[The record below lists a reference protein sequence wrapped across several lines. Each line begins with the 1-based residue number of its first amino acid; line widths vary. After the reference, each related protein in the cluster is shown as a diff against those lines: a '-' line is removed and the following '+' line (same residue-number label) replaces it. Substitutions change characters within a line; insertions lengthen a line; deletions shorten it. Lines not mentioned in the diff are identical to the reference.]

1 MQHTMS
7 IWPALELTTIRLV
20 IYTIEFACRILLSK
34 ITNKVLESRRNLK
47 IESKFRHKFDSR
59 WPTLIIVSIF
69 CVWCLT
75 WGLIIYGLFTWFFT
89 KFLRNFCEIFAK
101 FLRNFYE
108 IFAKF
113 LPNFYNF
120 FAKLLQIVKI
130 SQKTTWKVRLQQFC
144 KKFVKISQNF
154 RKSFAKIS

>member
-75 WGLIIYGLFTWFFT
+75 WGLIIYPVIST
-89 KFLRNFCEIFAK
+89 KIGVLLN
-101 FLRNFYE
+101 
-108 IFAKF
+108 
-113 LPNFYNF
+113 NF
-120 FAKLLQIVKI
+120 FAELDQDSLKSCVKL
-130 SQKTTWKVRLQQFC
+130 TWCIIKEVS
-144 KKFVKISQNF
+144 KYAGGAQN
-154 RKSFAKIS
+154 RKSIN